1 MSVYLPV
8 SWLCLSAQ
16 PSVVMAAEVVKYFF
30 PKLVDLHNYI
40 PAHSTQQKLSNWSVL
55 NRQEKH
61 ILEHILDVCVYSG
74 CMYCRVDTTIQRL
87 HEGHTTTP
95 QLERLQIS
103 QSDVVNMPTPPQSI
117 STQTHTHTEQK
128 VWKKK
133 KKEEEEEKSK
143 LMLSTTAMGPLHQVV
158 RTNPTHTHSS
168 SPWPLIWHAAS
179 SRFMGL
185 HCKHIGPYGVYHHHH
200 HHHHRRRRS
209 GSSVKSL
216 STHCSYS
223 ELV

>member
-128 VWKKK
+128 VKKK
-133 KKEEEEEKSK
+133 KKK
-143 LMLSTTAMGPLHQVV
+143 
-158 RTNPTHTHSS
+158 
-168 SPWPLIWHAAS
+168 
-179 SRFMGL
+179 
-185 HCKHIGPYGVYHHHH
+185 
-200 HHHHRRRRS
+200 RRRRRKIQTDVEHHS
-209 GSSVKSL
+209 HGASASGRENQSNTHPLVLSLATDMARSQLQIYGSSL
-216 STHCSYS
+216 
-223 ELV
+223 